1 MVIKEAF
8 RKARDILKKAGI
20 ESADFEI
27 KCLLRDIFGV
37 SPNSQEEFKEAEKLF
52 ALAHRRA
59 EGYPLQYLIGNWDF
73 YDITLI
79 VGEGVLIPRG
89 DTEVLVDLSLDFLKE
104 RENIRVLDLCS
115 GTGAIPLA
123 ISNKVKGE
131 YFAVEKEEKAFYY
144 LEKNNEKYS
153 SPLKLCKAD
162 VLDICFVDSL
172 EGNFDL
178 ITANPPYLTTE
189 DMRSLQKEVEFEPS
203 SALFGGEDGLLFY
216 KEISRL
222 YFSKLKVGG
231 AIIFEIG
238 STQSEAV
245 SKILKDVGY
254 TRVSAFSDF
263 GGNMRAVMAYRL

>member
-8 RKARDILKKAGI
+8 LKAREILENAGI

-37 SPNSQEEFKEAEKLF
+37 SPNSMEEFKEAEKLF
-52 ALAHRRA
+52 ALAYRRA

-73 YDITLI
+73 YDITLL
-79 VGEGVLIPRG
+79 VGEGVLIPRS
-89 DTEVLVDLSLDFLKE
+89 DTEVLVDLSLDFLKS

-123 ISNKVKGE
+123 IATKVKGE
-131 YFAVEKEEKAFYY
+131 YFAVEKEEKAFCY
-144 LEKNNEKYS
+144 LEKNNERFNG
-153 SPLKLCKAD
+153 LLNLCKAD

-172 EGNFDL
+172 EGKFDL

-203 SALFGGEDGLLFY
+203 TALFGGEDGLLFY

-238 STQSEAV
+238 STQKEEV
-245 SKILKDVGY
+245 SKILKDTGY
-254 TRVSAFSDF
+254 TRISAFSDYSK
-263 GGNMRAVMAYRL
+263 NPRVVMGLRL